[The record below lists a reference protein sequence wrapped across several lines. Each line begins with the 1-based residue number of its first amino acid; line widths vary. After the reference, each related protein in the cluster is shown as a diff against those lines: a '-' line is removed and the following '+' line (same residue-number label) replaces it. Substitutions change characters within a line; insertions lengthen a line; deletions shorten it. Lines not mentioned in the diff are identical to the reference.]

1 MKADRRKDRHRDKQT
16 QIQPDTKTS
25 TKTDSQTQ
33 RHTQRHTQRQTQRQT
48 EEARQLHV
56 IALFVYF
63 VSCLLSFPSCYSFL
77 SYFFAGV
84 DPIPDP
90 LFPCRA
96 SKQPPS
102 SLPSLDDPIP
112 FALDPIVSLPLG
124 PLRKRKYLTDVVAVR
139 EGEIGLEDGRA
150 KARNACRDSF
160 CRAQTIYSYR
170 TLSPCP
176 FMRVTKICSSLTFR
190 QFFAV
195 Y

>member
-1 MKADRRKDRHRDKQT
+1 M
-16 QIQPDTKTS
+16 
-25 TKTDSQTQ
+25 
-33 RHTQRHTQRQTQRQT
+33 
-48 EEARQLHV
+48 
-56 IALFVYF
+56 
-63 VSCLLSFPSCYSFL
+63 SFPSCYSFL

-102 SLPSLDDPIP
+102 SLPSLDDHIP

-150 KARNACRDSF
+150 KTRKARDSF

-170 TLSPCP
+170 TLPPCP
-176 FMRVTKICSSLTFR
+176 FIRVTKTGVCSSLTFR
-190 QFFAV
+190 QFFCCLLIINRVILVCLFLSFFAHYHYHFYYSFFYHCLLIIAFLIV
-195 Y
+195 SCYILFAHF

>member
-1 MKADRRKDRHRDKQT
+1 MKADRRKDRHRDEQT
-16 QIQPDTKTS
+16 QIQPS

-33 RHTQRHTQRQTQRQT
+33 RHTQRHTQRQAQRQT

-139 EGEIGLEDGRA
+139 EGELGWRMGGPKQERPETRSAGHKLSIHIGHCHLVLLYVSLRPVFA
-150 KARNACRDSF
+150 AHLLSDS
-160 CRAQTIYSYR
+160 
-170 TLSPCP
+170 
-176 FMRVTKICSSLTFR
+176 
-190 QFFAV
+190 FFAV